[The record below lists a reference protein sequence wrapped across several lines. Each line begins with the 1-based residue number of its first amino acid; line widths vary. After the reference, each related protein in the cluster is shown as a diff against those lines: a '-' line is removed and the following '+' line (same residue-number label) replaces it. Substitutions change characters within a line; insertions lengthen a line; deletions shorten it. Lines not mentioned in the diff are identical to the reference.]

1 MLSNSPTKPH
11 AGQRQHH
18 RRQNSTPSAPFDNV
32 KVPTL
37 QSAAQRRAAGHR
49 RGMSLDIR
57 RQHAASANIRQDYV
71 HHVLRE
77 AQQQRIQ
84 ARPGPQHNLYSHP
97 QLPHSSSDSYLV
109 SPHGTPHAQRFDPSC
124 LDPGSIPFDPYGE
137 HMQTFMQ
144 NQASF
149 GQNTNVSKDFEF
161 FTTDS
166 ALSTPTFMNF
176 AESPSAPGWISEGE
190 TSSTR
195 RSSRRISNGIMDRVS
210 KFENLGL
217 DNVSRPI
224 TPPHADAN
232 NYFPPTPTDTPHDR
246 MCKQEP
252 VPNRFTEGYDES
264 LEETIKP
271 VRARSNLGAQS
282 IFQDM
287 RQEAEQQPEQPS
299 SAKSA
304 SFPVSQMQGPIYP
317 TNEFSEE
324 EFLNMQASFDGL
336 VSGPIIG
343 GQQSVHS
350 STPSTPHRA
359 QFSASFEN
367 SAQLSSLQSTPHSAA
382 HSQSPVHRNSSHRR
396 TESLASIASAA
407 SIASINIEETKTET
421 GVTVDD
427 IALYISGPDLN
438 DGKWTCVYEGCGK
451 KFGRKENIKSHVQ
464 THLNDRQYQ
473 CPTCKKCFVRQHD
486 LKRHAKIHTG
496 IKPYPCE
503 CGNSFARHDALTRHR
518 QRGMCIG
525 AFDGIVRKVVKRGR
539 PKKNR
544 PDMEERTTKSARQRR
559 KNLSVSSV
567 SSQSGYTDS
576 SAANSPDNDLDMLDD
591 MLDLGIDSQPQQMAL
606 SSSALMPSV
615 TSQIP
620 NDVMPSP
627 SVDTPHSYVSPEAIM
642 EKIHSRAV
650 SPSKSVAST
659 YNTPP
664 ELSQS
669 SSPPPARLCDFEAN
683 VSCGADDV
691 AALTASSSIL
701 SSASLDGTL
710 PLPFG
715 DQDSNILLSFSND
728 EGIVPLDRDP
738 NMMMLSKFDDEFGST
753 SDMFV
758 DNDDLFFGTS

>member
-18 RRQNSTPSAPFDNV
+18 RRQNSTPSAPFDTV

-71 HHVLRE
+71 DLQIFRSIMYCEKRSSNAFKHARAPSTTSTLTPNYLTAAVTAIWCLPMAPPMLKDSIHHASTLD
-77 AQQQRIQ
+77 QF
-84 ARPGPQHNLYSHP
+84 HL
-97 QLPHSSSDSYLV
+97 
-109 SPHGTPHAQRFDPSC
+109 TPT
-124 LDPGSIPFDPYGE
+124 
-137 HMQTFMQ
+137 TFMQ

-149 GQNTNVSKDFEF
+149 GQNMNVSKDFEL

-232 NYFPPTPTDTPHDR
+232 NTPHDR

-299 SAKSA
+299 SAKSTT
-304 SFPVSQMQGPIYP
+304 FPVSQMQGPMYP
-317 TNEFSEE
+317 ANEFSEE

-359 QFSASFEN
+359 QFSASFDN
-367 SAQLSSLQSTPHSAA
+367 SAQLSSLQSTPHSHAP
-382 HSQSPVHRNSSHRR
+382 SQSPVHRNSSHRR

-421 GVTVDD
+421 GVTTDD
-427 IALYISGPDLN
+427 IAQYICGPDLN

-539 PKKNR
+539 PKKHR

-591 MLDLGIDSQPQQMAL
+591 MLDLGIDSQPQQMAS

-615 TSQIP
+615 TSQMP
-620 NDVMPSP
+620 HDVMSSP

-683 VSCGADDV
+683 TSCGADDV

-715 DQDSNILLSFSND
+715 DQDSNILLSFSHD

>member
-1 MLSNSPTKPH
+1 MLSNPTTKPH

-18 RRQNSTPSAPFDNV
+18 RRQNSTPSAPFDTV

-37 QSAAQRRAAGHR
+37 HSAAQRRAAGHR

-57 RQHAASANIRQDYV
+57 RQHAAQTNIRQDYV

-137 HMQTFMQ
+137 HMQTLMQ

-149 GQNTNVSKDFEF
+149 GQNMTVSKEFEL

-232 NYFPPTPTDTPHDR
+232 NYSPPTPTDTPHDR

-252 VPNRFTEGYDES
+252 VPNRFAEGYDES

-287 RQEAEQQPEQPS
+287 RQEAEKHS
-299 SAKSA
+299 
-304 SFPVSQMQGPIYP
+304 GPIYP
-317 TNEFSEE
+317 ANEFSEE

-343 GQQSVHS
+343 GPQSVHS
-350 STPSTPHRA
+350 STPSTPHRV
-359 QFSASFEN
+359 QFSASFD
-367 SAQLSSLQSTPHSAA
+367 SAQLSSLQSTPNSVAP
-382 HSQSPVHRNSSHRR
+382 SQSPVHRGSNHRR

-421 GVTVDD
+421 GVTTDD
-427 IALYISGPDLN
+427 IAQYICGPDLN

-544 PDMEERTTKSARQRR
+544 PDMDERTTKSARQRR

-591 MLDLGIDSQPQQMAL
+591 MLDLGIDSQPQQMAS
-606 SSSALMPSV
+606 SSSALMPSM

-620 NDVMPSP
+620 HDVMSSP

-642 EKIHSRAV
+642 EKIHSHPA
-650 SPSKSVAST
+650 SPSKSAAST

-683 VSCGADDV
+683 TSCGADDV

-701 SSASLDGTL
+701 SSASLDGTI
-710 PLPFG
+710 PMPFG
-715 DQDSNILLSFSND
+715 DQDSNILLSFSHD

-738 NMMMLSKFDDEFGST
+738 NMMMLSKFDDEFGTT

>member
-18 RRQNSTPSAPFDNV
+18 RRQNSTPSAPFDTV

-57 RQHAASANIRQDYV
+57 RQHAAPANIRQDYV
-71 HHVLRE
+71 
-77 AQQQRIQ
+77 QQRIQ

-149 GQNTNVSKDFEF
+149 GQNMNVSKDFEL

-217 DNVSRPI
+217 DNVPRPI

-271 VRARSNLGAQS
+271 VRARSNLGTQS

-287 RQEAEQQPEQPS
+287 RQEAETQSEQPS
-299 SAKSA
+299 SARSA

-317 TNEFSEE
+317 ANEFSEE

-336 VSGPIIG
+336 VSGAIIG
-343 GQQSVHS
+343 GPPSVHS

-359 QFSASFEN
+359 QFSASFD

-382 HSQSPVHRNSSHRR
+382 PSQSPVHRSSHHRR

-427 IALYISGPDLN
+427 IAQFICGPDLN

-591 MLDLGIDSQPQQMAL
+591 MLDLGLDSQPQQMAS

-642 EKIHSRAV
+642 EKIHSRPV

-683 VSCGADDV
+683 TSCGPDDV
-691 AALTASSSIL
+691 ATLTASSSIL
-701 SSASLDGTL
+701 SSASLDGTI

-715 DQDSNILLSFSND
+715 DQDSNLLLSFSHD